1 MKNLSRNEWDL
12 DIIAKNKVIIN
23 MNEYQNEYISLGG
36 DPKINRFMLISYAND
51 YAKESKMKDITK
63 YRLVKE
69 LYNAKSMK
77 SAIRIFNYNFKDIKL
92 NVNYV

>member
-23 MNEYQNEYISLGG
+23 MNEYQSEYISLGN

-51 YAKESKMKDITK
+51 YAKESKMKDTTK
-63 YRLVKE
+63 YRLVKRT
-69 LYNAKSMK
+69 L
-77 SAIRIFNYNFKDIKL
+77 
-92 NVNYV
+92 